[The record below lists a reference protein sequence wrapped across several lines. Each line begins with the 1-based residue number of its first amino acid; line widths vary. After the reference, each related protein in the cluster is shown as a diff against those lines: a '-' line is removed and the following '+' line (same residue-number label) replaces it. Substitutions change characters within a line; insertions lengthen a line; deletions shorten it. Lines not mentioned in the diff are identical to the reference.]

1 MAALGARASRRT
13 AFRKLKDIDAR
24 TSYSQRLGP
33 ESASRCVA
41 IRLFKVD
48 LGKRPIRPPYVNF
61 RLADTDIMQFGGKKA
76 QMKRSHWTAEEQK
89 RHMGSAM
96 AIATTANLLLGLRWT
111 DIGRDYVEKRR
122 EDNTR
127 STWHHER
134 NENSRSSHRSS
145 PERF

>member
-1 MAALGARASRRT
+1 M
-13 AFRKLKDIDAR
+13 
-24 TSYSQRLGP
+24 
-33 ESASRCVA
+33 A

-111 DIGRDYVEKRR
+111 DIGRDYTNSWWRTEAWTKSCAKQ
-122 EDNTR
+122 EQNTY
-127 STWHHER
+127 
-134 NENSRSSHRSS
+134 
-145 PERF
+145 

>member
-1 MAALGARASRRT
+1 M
-13 AFRKLKDIDAR
+13 
-24 TSYSQRLGP
+24 
-33 ESASRCVA
+33 A

-111 DIGRDYVEKRR
+111 DIGRDYTNSMVAHRGMDKELCEAGTEYTQSCGCISVRPA
-122 EDNTR
+122 NGQGQPR
-127 STWHHER
+127 SALVQRWTNRIW
-134 NENSRSSHRSS
+134 S
-145 PERF
+145 P